1 MVLSQ
6 LNVIHLCVP
15 DAVVGSERCDPAGH
29 HTHRGQPESEAGKRR
44 APAGLRSGGKH
55 LFSQVN

>member
-1 MVLSQ
+1 MVLCQ
-6 LNVIHLCVP
+6 LNVIHSCVL

-44 APAGLRSGGKH
+44 APAGL
-55 LFSQVN
+55 